1 MISYLFEIRCFCGG
15 MFSFSQP
22 FAGEL
27 SNFSAGGKRSKR
39 TQRKGRSMK
48 TNKVTSMSVEEIQAA
63 TAALSKVRTS
73 MGFLLP
79 LSAAERAAAGRMGP
93 KTVRTTQMR
102 LATARQHKD
111 TLPPSFDLRKFER
124 ETALLLALDQ
134 CLSASRAIES
144 DVHDTFLAIGK
155 NAVQSAKIAFGH
167 LAVGMAAAEALK
179 NSVRL
184 IKGRRSPRA

>member
-1 MISYLFEIRCFCGG
+1 
-15 MFSFSQP
+15 
-22 FAGEL
+22 
-27 SNFSAGGKRSKR
+27 
-39 TQRKGRSMK
+39 
-48 TNKVTSMSVEEIQAA
+48 
-63 TAALSKVRTS
+63 
-73 MGFLLP
+73 
-79 LSAAERAAAGRMGP
+79 
-93 KTVRTTQMR
+93 
-102 LATARQHKD
+102 KD

-184 IKGRRSPRA
+184 IKGRRSPRAGPAASQGEPAAAAPTAAPATAVPAAPPANPTGTVVAGTPTPASAAPPDGAPGPSVSAVPPAGTATDNSAKNRRKKAA